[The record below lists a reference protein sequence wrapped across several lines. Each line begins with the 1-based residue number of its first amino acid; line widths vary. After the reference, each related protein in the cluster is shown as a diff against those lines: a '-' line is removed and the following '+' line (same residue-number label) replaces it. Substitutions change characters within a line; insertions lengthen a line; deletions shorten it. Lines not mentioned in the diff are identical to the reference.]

1 MSLACIWVY
10 GGSNVQCLAQ
20 WSVLKRFC
28 HRWRNVFAKE
38 MCRTYLLQLIYEVS
52 AMFEET
58 MYGGWPGMVRR
69 SIIKK
74 FTSPADKYL
83 WRDCPASVSKVFS
96 E

>member
-1 MSLACIWVY
+1 M
-10 GGSNVQCLAQ
+10 QCLAQ
-20 WSVLKRFC
+20 WSVLKRFF

-52 AMFEET
+52 AMFAEM
-58 MYGGWPGMVRR
+58 MYCGWPGMVQR

-74 FTSPADKYL
+74 FTLPADKYL
-83 WRDCPASVSKVFS
+83 RRDCPASVFKEFS